1 MMNKKDERRELREY
15 GFENIT
21 KEVIDD
27 LDSMIKMHLIKLKE
41 KRILNIISLSD
52 DPASASYMKN
62 KVNMGNKYGIKVV
75 IHKPKNKKELHIL
88 LIKLKKNINNRIIIQ
103 CPFDEKKWGSL
114 NELLYTIPDYM
125 DVDGF
130 KFNLSNLNKIK
141 HIDQMFTN
149 PTFSP
154 TAKGVIALIEKAY
167 NGKTKAKQITVLG
180 KGLTS
185 GLPIALMCEQLGYTV
200 TWCNSKTLSKVREES
215 IKKSDIIVSC
225 VGKEMIN
232 KEIHSEMPNACYINV
247 GMFEDENNK
256 LKGDINYDD
265 VIQFE
270 NTLYCNKLFGTTG
283 KLTTM
288 YLILNTVL

>member
-1 MMNKKDERRELREY
+1 MSNDERREFREY
-15 GFENIT
+15 VFENIT

-27 LDSMIKMHLIKLKE
+27 LDSMIKIYSIKLKE
-41 KRILNIISLSD
+41 QRILNIISLSD

-62 KVNMGNKYGIKVV
+62 KVNMGDKYGVKVV
-75 IHKPKNKKELHIL
+75 IHKPENKKDLHELL
-88 LIKLKKNINNRIIIQ
+88 VTLKKNTNNRVIIQ
-103 CPFDEKKWGSL
+103 CPFDEEKWGSL
-114 NELLYTIPDYM
+114 SELLHHIPDYM

-141 HIDQMFTN
+141 HVGHMYIN

-167 NGKTKAKQITVLG
+167 KGKTNGKQITVLG

-200 TWCNSKTLSKVREES
+200 TWCNSKTLTKIREEA
-215 IKKSDIIVSC
+215 IKKSKIIVSC

-232 KEIHSEMPNACYINV
+232 KETHSEMTNVCYINV
-247 GMFEDENNK
+247 GMFKDEDNK

-265 VIQFE
+265 MIQLE

-288 YLILNTVL
+288 CLILNTVL